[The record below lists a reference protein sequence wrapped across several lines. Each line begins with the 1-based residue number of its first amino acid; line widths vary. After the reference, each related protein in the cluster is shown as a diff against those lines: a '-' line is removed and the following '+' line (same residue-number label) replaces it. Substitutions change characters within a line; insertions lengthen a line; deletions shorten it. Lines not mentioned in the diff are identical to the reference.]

1 MTARI
6 RTSVLGATLLVGS
19 LGLTACAGAGR
30 PGTVAE
36 VNGTTISAKALAK
49 TTEQIRLIDPK
60 VTESATLAWMILTP
74 FVNAK
79 VAEKQAWLP
88 DEEYNARLEQ
98 IPGATDL
105 TKGVLQ
111 ANTSVAYL
119 AAADKEDILDQ
130 LAKASVQVDP
140 RFGSFDPDRAAFVMK
155 TPNWIV
161 PPAAPTGP
169 AAPAQ

>member
-1 MTARI
+1 MI
-6 RTSVLGATLLVGS
+6 RTDSPDVS
-19 LGLTACAGAGR
+19 R
-30 PGTVAE
+30 PGAWARFRSRQSGCPSGPIGRLFGRLMVP
-36 VNGTTISAKALAK
+36 TTAPANDAA
-49 TTEQIRLIDPK
+49 ID
-60 VTESATLAWMILTP
+60 
-74 FVNAK
+74 
-79 VAEKQAWLP
+79 
-88 DEEYNARLEQ
+88 ARLEQ

-119 AAADKEDILDQ
+119 AAVDKEDILDQ

-169 AAPAQ
+169 GAPAQ